1 MTAPADL
8 TKTVRYGIEAT
19 RGTGG
24 TCTNIWDVSDV
35 EWDIIPPKIRSGN
48 LTGGVYASNVVTAGV
63 LIPRVRL
70 KFASL
75 NFDRIQRLLACAV
88 DGSITSTGAG
98 ANKSWGTVKP
108 PAVSTGAALTEAL
121 KSLTLEFGY
130 ANPSAANPA
139 HKVTGAICDR
149 LKFTFA
155 PNGFVSGEADFVSI
169 GTVTDLTAY
178 SGTLTGDTVAA
189 SPDFSGFLFYV
200 DDTTIG
206 TTADGTII
214 GGEVEWKGHV
224 APDDNAKRLGISRVT
239 EWTGSLTRFWEAAD
253 MIANARTGAEKKVRM
268 LVNGPVLGSGTY
280 SFGVDLYG
288 YADAVDR
295 GEINGF
301 RSEEV
306 KLVPKRDVT
315 LGSDISFSLVNS
327 MAAL

>member
-19 RGTGG
+19 RGTGV

-108 PAVSTGAALTEAL
+108 PAVSTGGALTEAL

-139 HKVTGAICDR
+139 HKTTGNVIDR
-149 LKFTFA
+149 LKFVFG

-169 GTVTDLTAY
+169 GAVTDLTAY
-178 SGTLTGDTVAA
+178 SGTLSPDTVTAV
-189 SPDFSGFLFYV
+189 PDFSGYLFYV

-206 TTADGTII
+206 TTADTTII
-214 GGEVEWKGHV
+214 GGEVEWKGFV
-224 APDDNAKRLGISRVT
+224 SPADNGKRLSISRQA
-239 EWTGSLTRFWEAAD
+239 EWTAKLTRFWEAAD
-253 MIANARTGAEKKVRM
+253 MLANSRTGAEKKVRM
-268 LVNGPVLGSGTY
+268 LVNGAVLGSGTY

-295 GEINGF
+295 GEISGF
-301 RSEEV
+301 RSEEIS
-306 KLVPKRDVT
+306 LVPKRDVT